1 MMFFLLFLFAPLLF
15 VAPARC
21 VDWTSTPFNPPS
33 FPLAVRSP
41 YLSTWLPQGNGSAL
55 NDVWPQFWTGQF
67 LGWAGFVNVDGTSYS
82 FLGAPGVASVN
93 FTKATQKSANFSA
106 TQSTFVLSAG
116 SVDLTVRFLSPVEPS
131 DFTRQSMPFAY
142 MAVSAASTDGSS
154 HAVQVYSDISAEW
167 VSGNTSLA
175 VKWSTSTQDALE
187 HQIQLQNPAPF
198 TEINDRA
205 PYGSALYSTLNT
217 SGVTYQ
223 TGEDIIVRAQ
233 FINTGKLDNIQDTN
247 FRAISDNWPVFAYAH
262 DLGTVSSEATE
273 PVVIGVGFVRDP
285 AIEYIVAGGQL
296 QNRSSYF
303 MNSFTS
309 PSDAMLSFLQDYDNA
324 IERAFTLDAQVNNDA
339 SAISFEY
346 AGLVSLSI
354 RQLLGAL
361 EITLSKNNDGSFN
374 TSDVLVFLKEISS
387 DGNVNTVDVI
397 FPAWPGILYLNP
409 DIGRF
414 LLEGLLAYQ
423 ASGQYPNKWSVHDL
437 GSSYPKAVGH
447 NEGND
452 EAMPVEES
460 GNMVI
465 MALSYALKSGNTS
478 QLSKYESLL
487 DQWTQ
492 FLIED
497 SLIPNNQLSTD
508 DFAGTLANQTNLA
521 IKGIVG
527 IQAMAKIA
535 DLLGDSSKSSNY
547 SSIASSYVSQWQNFA
562 TSSSGNHLTLNYGN
576 DSSWSLSYNLYA
588 DKLLQLHTFPESV
601 YTMQTEWY
609 KTVDDTYGVP
619 LDTRHTYTKSDWQL
633 FTASIMT
640 DTSVRDM
647 FISAVTNFA
656 SSGMSSQPLTDW
668 YDAVSGQPETFRARP
683 VVGGHPMIL
692 PSPQPSQVARRLH
705 QRLLLTRTKVMPS
718 ETTISHLL

>member
-1 MMFFLLFLFAPLLF
+1 MMLLVLFLFVPLLF

-41 YLSTWLPQGNGSAL
+41 YLSAWLPQGNGSAL
-55 NDVWPQFWTGQF
+55 NDVWPQFWTGQI

-82 FLGAPGVASVN
+82 FLGAASVASAN
-93 FTKATQKSANFSA
+93 FTKATQKSANFTA

-131 DFTRQSMPFAY
+131 DFTKQSMPFSY
-142 MAVSAASTDGSS
+142 MAISAVSTDGDS
-154 HAVQVYSDISAEW
+154 HAVQIYSDISAEW
-167 VSGNTSLA
+167 ISGNTSLA
-175 VKWSTSTQDALE
+175 ANWSTSTQDTLT

-205 PYGSALYSTLNT
+205 QYGSAYYSTLNG

-233 FINTGKLDNIQDTN
+233 FISNGKLDNILDTD

-262 DLGTVSSEATE
+262 DLGTVSSEATT
-273 PVVIGVGFVRDP
+273 PVVISVGFVRDP
-285 AIEYIVAGGQL
+285 ALEYIVADGVL

-303 MNSFTS
+303 LNSFTS
-309 PSDAMLSFLQDYDNA
+309 PPDAVVSFLQDYDSA
-324 IERAFTLDAQVNNDA
+324 LDRAYIFDAQVNSDA
-339 SAISFEY
+339 SAISSEY

-354 RQLLGAL
+354 RQLVGAL
-361 EITLSKNNDGSFN
+361 EITLSKNSDGSFN
-374 TSDVLVFLKEISS
+374 TSDVIVFLKEISS

-409 DIGRF
+409 DIGKL
-414 LLEGLLAYQ
+414 LLEGLFAYQ

-437 GSSYPKAVGH
+437 GASYPKAIGH
-447 NEGND
+447 NDGQD

-465 MALSYALKSGNTS
+465 MALSYALKSGDTS
-478 QLSKYESLL
+478 QLSRYESLL

-547 SSIASSYVSQWQNFA
+547 SSIASSYVSQWQTLA
-562 TSSSGNHLTLNYGN
+562 TSSAGNHLTLNYGN
-576 DSSWSLSYNLYA
+576 DSSWSLSYNMYA
-588 DKLLQLHTFPESV
+588 DKLLQLDIFPESV

-609 KTVDDTYGVP
+609 KSVDSTYGVP
-619 LDTRHTYTKSDWQL
+619 LDTRHTYTKSDWQI
-633 FTASIMT
+633 FTAAIMT
-640 DTSVRDM
+640 DTSVRDL
-647 FISAVTNFA
+647 FISAVTKFA

-668 YDAVSGQPETFRARP
+668 YDAVSGEPETFRARP
-683 VVGGHPMIL
+683 VVGGHRKQLIP
-692 PSPQPSQVARRLH
+692 PSIIVH
-705 QRLLLTRTKVMPS
+705 
-718 ETTISHLL
+718 